1 MILEE
6 QKIIINEP
14 AKVLTTTIIGKQL
27 GLGESTIRK
36 HFNELQKAG
45 YEFEKEINGTRV
57 FREKDVN
64 AIKELLI
71 IKNKTGVSLKM
82 AAAVVVGRTEDSE
95 SVHLLTPELFEAAK
109 ERIEK
114 RMLVEFQSELVNEI
128 ALLKENIEDKI
139 IEENQLLKDELAEM
153 KLKMNETNEL
163 LKSLVEKQ
171 NEVKEVEVVMEEKT
185 SIWKKFFG

>member
-1 MILEE
+1 MNQRRFYI
-6 QKIIINEP
+6 
-14 AKVLTTTIIGKQL
+14 AIIGKQL
-27 GLGESTIRK
+27 GLGESTIQA
-36 HFNELQKAG
+36 FNESEGWIQ
-45 YEFEKEINGTRV
+45 FEKEINGTRV

-82 AAAVVVGRTEDSE
+82 AAAVVVGRTEDSD
-95 SVHLLTPELFEAAK
+95 SLHLLTPELFEAAK

-153 KLKMNETNEL
+153 KLKMDETNEL

-185 SIWKKFFG
+185 SIWKKFFN